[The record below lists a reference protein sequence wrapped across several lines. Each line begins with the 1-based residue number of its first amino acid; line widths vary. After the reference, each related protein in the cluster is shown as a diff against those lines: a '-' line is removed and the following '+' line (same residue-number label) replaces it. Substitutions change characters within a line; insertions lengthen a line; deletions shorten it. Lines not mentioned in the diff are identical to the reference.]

1 MNVKPTTDQGR
12 VNIRLDKPEYTLIPG
27 ETTTILITLRNQSLE
42 DDRFKLAV
50 EGIPTAWVSAS
61 QATVS
66 LTPGGEQQT
75 DLFIQAPAMGD
86 IESGEI
92 QLTIRATSLQ
102 HPELYAEVQAA
113 LSILHVFVQ
122 TRVAMEMESTH
133 FSVAPGGSTTFT
145 LRLTNQGVAPDSY
158 RLFVEGIP
166 TGWVSTPFPI
176 TELEPGETQEIPVT
190 ISPPR
195 ASESR
200 VGRHPIIIRVIS
212 QEFPDQTAIQ
222 DGNLDDWS
230 FCPISE

>member
-122 TRVAMEMESTH
+122 TRVAIEMESTH

-145 LRLTNQGVAPDSY
+145 LRLTNQGVAPDFISAVCRGNPY
-158 RLFVEGIP
+158 RLGFDTLSDHRTGTWGNAGNPRDDLTSEGFREPRRPPSHHHPGDQSGISGP
-166 TGWVSTPFPI
+166 NCHPGW
-176 TELEPGETQEIPVT
+176 
-190 ISPPR
+190 
-195 ASESR
+195 
-200 VGRHPIIIRVIS
+200 
-212 QEFPDQTAIQ
+212 
-222 DGNLDDWS
+222 NLDDWS
-230 FCPISE
+230 FCPIPE